1 MPHQDLPTDLARL
14 VWTLH
19 RTLLQATRTP
29 VGEHVRPPAQ
39 VELLQLVT
47 DRPGVSVREA
57 AGMLRMQ
64 PNNVSTL
71 VTQLVKDG
79 LLERSPHPD
88 DRRQAQLRPTPRML
102 AEGREV
108 NAGIYRNVEAAL
120 STLSPGAVER
130 IAAALPDLRD
140 LAEAAHQAP

>member
-1 MPHQDLPTDLARL
+1 MPQQDLPADLARL

-19 RTLLQATRTP
+19 RTLLQATRAP
-29 VGEHVRPPAQ
+29 AGEHVRPPAQ

-47 DRPGVSVREA
+47 DQPGVSVREA
-57 AGMLRMQ
+57 ARLLRMQ

-71 VTQLVKDG
+71 VTLLVKDG
-79 LLERSPHPD
+79 LLERAPD
-88 DRRQAQLRPTPRML
+88 PADRRQAQLRPTPRML

-120 STLSPGAVER
+120 GTLSPDAVDR
-130 IAAALPDLRD
+130 IAAALPHLRD
-140 LAEAAHQAP
+140 LAEAAHRTG